1 MTALAWSLARSAAG
15 GPIRAFAA
23 RAADA
28 FTRMRRHAAERR
40 TLAQLGALDDRTL
53 RDIGLHRTEIPSV
66 AGEIGAGRLP
76 RCPLR

>member
-15 GPIRAFAA
+15 GPIRAVAA
-23 RAADA
+23 RAAGA
-28 FTRMRRHAAERR
+28 FTRMRKHAAERR